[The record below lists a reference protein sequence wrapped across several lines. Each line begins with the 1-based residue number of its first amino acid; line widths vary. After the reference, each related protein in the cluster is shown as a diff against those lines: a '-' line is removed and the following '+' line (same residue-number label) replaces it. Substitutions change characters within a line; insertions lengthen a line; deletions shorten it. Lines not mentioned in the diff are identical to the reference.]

1 MLNIYTSKL
10 KPKKLVKDIEQM
22 FNTLRISGEKFNE
35 KIYTDIM
42 KSIDNVQYRD
52 DDIIETAFG
61 KTLID
66 NLSTGCKAAILSV
79 FYNKTDTIVSIDECG
94 TNAIM
99 VLFRLAS
106 KIDLSVYTENVLKLD
121 DKNIQC
127 TIDGK
132 TISDGYN
139 IYKTLERIYE

>member
-10 KPKKLVKDIEQM
+10 KPKKLVKDTEQM
-22 FNTLRISGEKFNE
+22 FNTLRISGEKFKE

-66 NLSTGCKAAILSV
+66 NLSTGCKAVILSV
-79 FYNKTDTIVSIDECG
+79 FFHKTDTIVSIDECG
-94 TNAIM
+94 TNAII

-106 KIDLSVYTENVLKLD
+106 KIDLSVYTENVLKID

-139 IYKTLERIYE
+139 IYKALERIYE